1 MRKRMDRT
9 LRLLIV
15 LNLVVVGLLASTM
28 VADWLQIIPARGVGS
43 NGGGGTGA
51 PASPGTS
58 ALPSQELMQ
67 MGLAHIPTSNDCL
80 LCHVSGGSAAVKAV
94 PAIGHPLA
102 GWTACLT
109 CHTNEKLG
117 RAAPGH
123 TGIAESECTS
133 CHKEAK
139 EGPAITQAH
148 ANLNKPCL
156 DCHGSVAHL
165 PTSMV
170 GRNQDEC
177 WLCHKP
183 NPSPPPIKP
192 HPDPKNLTCRSC
204 HQSTDA
210 GALPIDHALRGDDTC
225 VLCHDVGATSSVS
238 PGSSTGSAPAS
249 SPTVTVTL
257 PPLPSG
263 SASP

>member
-1 MRKRMDRT
+1 MRKRIDRT
-9 LRLLIV
+9 LRILIV
-15 LNLVVVGLLASTM
+15 LNLVVVGLLAATM
-28 VADWLQIIPARGVGS
+28 VADWLQIIPARGA
-43 NGGGGTGA
+43 GA
-51 PASPGTS
+51 QDAAAASPDGS
-58 ALPSQELMQ
+58 AAPSQELMQ

-80 LCHVSGGSAAVKAV
+80 LCHVSGGSAAIKAI

-109 CHTNEKLG
+109 CHTDDKLG
-117 RAAPGH
+117 RQAPGH
-123 TGIAESECTS
+123 SGIAETECTS
-133 CHKEAK
+133 CHKEAQA
-139 EGPAITQAH
+139 GPAITQAH
-148 ANLNKPCL
+148 ANLNRPCL

-192 HPDPKNLTCRSC
+192 HPDPQNLTCRSC

-210 GALPIDHALRGDDTC
+210 GALPIDHALRGDETC
-225 VLCHDVGATSSVS
+225 VLCHDIGGGASAS
-238 PGSSTGSAPAS
+238 PATGAST
-249 SPTVTVTL
+249 TVTPAPSTVSTPTL

-263 SASP
+263 AASP